1 MTLVNFDKKNFG
13 FCQTPTPPNQQW
25 SSQGYI
31 LPLAMFLWKNL
42 ILERFSIGWN
52 CWSLQIVKLRLL
64 SFQIWTFINLS
75 LLSSYWPFTSSQTF
89 IENLAHWK
97 GGNKGR
103 NILIP
108 LSRKFHT
115 NLILAILKFKQF
127 SNTPFWLGH
136 TLGKYRMGLGLVKSK
151 MKYVAK
157 FTISLPCA
165 VL

>member
-1 MTLVNFDKKNFG
+1 MSTLIMSKVHFASGDILLKNRFI
-13 FCQTPTPPNQQW
+13 QP
-25 SSQGYI
+25 SI
-31 LPLAMFLWKNL
+31 
-42 ILERFSIGWN
+42 ERFSIGRN

-115 NLILAILKFKQF
+115 NLNLAILKFKHF
-127 SNTPFWLGH
+127 SNTPFWPGH
-136 TLGKYRMGLGLVKSK
+136 TLGKYRIGLGLVKSK
-151 MKYVAK
+151 MKYIAK
-157 FTISLPCA
+157 FTISLPCPCA